1 MIHSKF
7 DPSKKLAPLLRQ
19 AFRQGVAAAT
29 RNDSHNPYVRDSHFY
44 HAWIAGWAMVARSWG
59 EADVLHGARRWQNA
73 YVQPEVYRREC

>member
-1 MIHSKF
+1 MMHSTL
-7 DPSKKLAPLLRQ
+7 DPPKKPATKKLAPLLRE

-44 HAWIAGWAMVARSWG
+44 HAWIAGWAMTARSWG

-73 YVQPEVYRREC
+73 HRVAS